1 MLPPEKLP
9 ILDMEISLTT
19 PAILFPAISLL
30 LLGFSNRFVTTAT
43 LIRQLKNNLRPEN
56 MSNINRQIQN
66 LQLRVRLI
74 IFMQA
79 FGVLSI
85 MLCTLAMIAIYYQQN
100 LWGSILFGFSLL
112 CMVLSLLVSLWEVLI
127 SSKALNVELDE
138 LKNPST
144 LN

>member
-1 MLPPEKLP
+1 M
-9 ILDMEISLTT
+9 DISLTT

-43 LIRQLKNNLRPEN
+43 LIRQLKNNLNPQN
-56 MSNINRQIQN
+56 VSNINRQIQN

-74 IFMQA
+74 IIMQA

-85 MLCTLAMIAIYYQQN
+85 ILCTVAMIAIYYQQN
-100 LWGSILFGFSLL
+100 FFGSVLFALSLL
-112 CMVLSLLVSLWEVLI
+112 AMVLSLLTSLWEVLI

-138 LKNPST
+138 LKNSQGVT
-144 LN
+144 NS

>member
-1 MLPPEKLP
+1 M
-9 ILDMEISLTT
+9 DISLTT

-43 LIRQLKNNLRPEN
+43 LIRQLKNNLNPHN
-56 MSNINRQIQN
+56 VSNINRQIQN

-74 IFMQA
+74 IIMQA

-85 MLCTLAMIAIYYQQN
+85 ILCTVAMIAIYYQQN
-100 LWGSILFGFSLL
+100 FLGSVLFALSLL
-112 CMVLSLLVSLWEVLI
+112 AMVLSLLTSLWEVLI

-138 LKNPST
+138 LKNSQGAA
-144 LN
+144 NS